1 MPSRITGKSAMKMPQ
16 PAGRELKVIL
26 KKIGVTRRL
35 RTGDATEAVT
45 ILAAIEMVAH
55 VAAAFIRQ
63 FRDP

>member
-1 MPSRITGKSAMKMPQ
+1 MKMPQ